1 MALPGNLQQIAIRS
15 MNDMTGIVA
24 SLLGRARAG
33 GAENAVILIPPGG
46 EDKVA
51 REMRIIDF
59 LSQQLQIAVDSLKS
73 AYPNNTKGLDAVG
86 KYLDEVE
93 AYAPWLS
100 YFKQPECYRDRP
112 CNVNETATDTVS
124 RIVKLVNS
132 YWRAPDLKEDSLPRA
147 YQAVLFPKEQFPHA
161 NEQFDYAIAHRDEY
175 RAKMGAAIKWAEANE
190 GDNRMIREVA
200 EATKLSRETFLNG
213 INTTTGEKYSLMSWV
228 SAYWRASHQAET
240 GSAGLV
246 FMLFPDEIVDRL
258 KDADASKANVI
269 KVYGCQY
276 GAWAA
281 PERTPWKGQR
291 VIIRAS
297 TRTGSSGKIELTLDM
312 KWTEAKTQTGWH
324 YLGIVGEGEV
334 PFILPG
340 HTREVRIY
348 STAFSN
354 GLTKGVKLFDLSMS
368 QEDIND
374 YLPVIP

>member
-1 MALPGNLQQIAIRS
+1 
-15 MNDMTGIVA
+15 
-24 SLLGRARAG
+24 
-33 GAENAVILIPPGG
+33 
-46 EDKVA
+46 
-51 REMRIIDF
+51 
-59 LSQQLQIAVDSLKS
+59 
-73 AYPNNTKGLDAVG
+73 
-86 KYLDEVE
+86 
-93 AYAPWLS
+93 
-100 YFKQPECYRDRP
+100 
-112 CNVNETATDTVS
+112 
-124 RIVKLVNS
+124 
-132 YWRAPDLKEDSLPRA
+132 
-147 YQAVLFPKEQFPHA
+147 
-161 NEQFDYAIAHRDEY
+161 
-175 RAKMGAAIKWAEANE
+175 MGAAIKWAEANE

-240 GSAGLV
+240 GYAGLV

-281 PERTPWKGQR
+281 PERTPWKGQK

-348 STAFSN
+348 STAFIN

-374 YLPVIP
+374 YLPVRP